1 MLASSMKLGKCMLS
15 TARQIHAF
23 FQGDPSFVNH
33 SFYDNF
39 FIERIDY

>member
-1 MLASSMKLGKCMLS
+1 MKLGKCILS
-15 TARQIHAF
+15 IARHIHAN

-33 SFYDNF
+33 SFYDKF